1 MMTLKH
7 RPQIKAFIW
16 KGIARSGSKVTGRSF
31 AYSDFEVRR
40 ELKLNHIN
48 EIQITVRPLSM
59 VERFTQQVKA
69 KDITIVTRQI
79 ATMLSTGMPIIS
91 VLKLVATN
99 QNKGEM
105 KSILMKLSATI
116 EVGVPLS
123 QALGMTSVHF
133 DPMYRDL
140 VVTGE
145 QTGKLTDVFER
156 LASHREKSDQL
167 KSNVVKALIY
177 PSMVV
182 LTALIVC
189 YLMLTLVI
197 PQFESIYAG
206 FGADLP
212 WLTKQVLHIS
222 SLSQDYLWVILL
234 LFFLIC
240 LTFKSVNK
248 RSTRF
253 TLLWNQWLLAAP
265 ILGKVLGQAAIARF
279 SRTMATSFSAG
290 LPILLCLETAARTA
304 GNLYYQKALERV
316 TTNTA
321 SGMPMYVAMRQ
332 CEAFPEMVL
341 QMVMIGEEAGKLDDM
356 LNKIADIYEASVES
370 SIDTLGKTL
379 EPLIIIF
386 LGSTVG
392 GLVVAMYL
400 PIFNLMNVLG

>member
-1 MMTLKH
+1 MTLKH

-16 KGIARSGSKVTGRSF
+16 KGINRSGSKVTGRSF

-48 EIQITVRPLSM
+48 EIQITVRSLSM

-105 KSILMKLSATI
+105 KSILMRLSARI

-133 DPMYRDL
+133 DAMYRDL

-156 LASHREKSDQL
+156 LASYREKSEQL

-212 WLTKQVLHIS
+212 WLTKQVLRIS
-222 SLSQDYLWVILL
+222 SLSQDYLGVSLLL
-234 LFFLIC
+234 LFLIY
-240 LTFKSVNK
+240 LTLKSVNK
-248 RSTRF
+248 RSMRF
-253 TLLWNQWLLAAP
+253 TLRWNQWLLAAP